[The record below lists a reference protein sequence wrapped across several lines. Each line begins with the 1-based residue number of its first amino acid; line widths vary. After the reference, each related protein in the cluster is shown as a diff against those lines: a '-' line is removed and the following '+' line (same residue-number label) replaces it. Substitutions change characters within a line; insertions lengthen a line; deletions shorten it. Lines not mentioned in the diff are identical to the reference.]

1 MSAERILELERK
13 IGEMQAELNGLQK
26 GQPGVLVPNYRF
38 ETLNG
43 STTLRELFG
52 DQEKLLAI
60 HNMGQGC
67 RYCTLWA
74 DGFNGLL
81 EHLESAMAVVLLS
94 KDSPYVQRQF
104 ANSRGWRFR
113 LASHG
118 GGQYMKE
125 QSVFEGG
132 DNYPGSVFYE
142 RNGEELLRKNSAAF
156 GPGDLYC
163 SMWPLL
169 GLAGLGD
176 ENWTPQYS
184 YWRRPDKLD
193 DGGGNLLD

>member
-1 MSAERILELERK
+1 MSAERILELEQK

-26 GQPGVLVPNYRF
+26 VQARVQVPNYSF

-74 DGFNGLL
+74 DGINGLL
-81 EHLESAMAVVLLS
+81 EHLESAMSVVLLS
-94 KDSPYVQRQF
+94 KDSPSIQRQF
-104 ANSRGWRFR
+104 ANSRSWRFR

-118 GGQYMKE
+118 GGQYIKE
-125 QSVFEGG
+125 QSVSGG
-132 DNYPGSVFYE
+132 EENYPGAVLYE
-142 RNGEELLRKNSAAF
+142 RNGEELLRKNRAAF

-163 SMWPLL
+163 SVWPFL

-176 ENWTPQYS
+176 ENWTPQYR
-184 YWRRPDKLD
+184 YWRRPEMLD
-193 DGGGNLLD
+193 DGGGDLLD